1 MTGKIHFKLA
11 TFYIFFQTLFVSG
24 FGFVAQ
30 FFKLRFYQSYQCQN
44 NCMCSHFL
52 FVQMLEKNGVILNT
66 SATSSMGAK
75 QYILSFQILFQLA
88 VLNFV

>member
-11 TFYIFFQTLFVSG
+11 TFYIFFPNSIFSLVLVLLLSFSSCAFIKAINVKITVCAVIFCPDVG
-24 FGFVAQ
+24 
-30 FFKLRFYQSYQCQN
+30 
-44 NCMCSHFL
+44 
-52 FVQMLEKNGVILNT
+52 KNDVISNT